1 MKNEFQ
7 QKKEE
12 QTKAPKTKSR
22 FSKGITNVLSGEF
35 LSHEGVM
42 KHAPFL
48 LYLTLFFLAYIYIG
62 FTFED
67 AEREKHKIKGQL
79 EEMSAEYKTLKSELE
94 AKKRQSS
101 VAEDIKRLDLEQPN
115 TPPLIIEVN
124 PDSFEEQE

>member
-1 MKNEFQ
+1 MKNEFTT
-7 QKKEE
+7 KKETQE
-12 QTKAPKTKSR
+12 QAPKKKGK

-48 LYLTLFFLAYIYIG
+48 LYLTVFFLLYIYIG

-67 AEREKHKIKGQL
+67 AERDKQRIKGQL
-79 EEMSAEYKTLKSELE
+79 EEMNAEYKTLKSELE

-101 VAEDIKRLDLEQPN
+101 VAADIQRLNLEQPN

-124 PDSFEEQE
+124 PESFEEHE